1 MSVKH
6 RIVYSILWT
15 ISWLPWFVWYR
26 ISDLLTIL
34 AFYGIR
40 YRKQVVLDNLAIAFP
55 EKTQAERNKI
65 AFKFYRL
72 LMDTLVESIKLITLS
87 KKGVMKKFTGDA
99 TMINDWMPK
108 DRNLQILA
116 MHNFNWEI
124 VNHNISMQMKYP
136 FVGVYMPIAN
146 SFFEKLMRDI
156 RTRYGTQLIRATKFR
171 EEFPAYKNVHHMLA
185 LVADQSPGD
194 PSKAYWHSFFG
205 KLTPFVTGPEKGAR
219 LNETAVVFGHFYP
232 IRRGHYTFTATLV
245 TDDASKL
252 PEGEL
257 TRLYVKYI
265 EDAIRIAPENYLW
278 SHRRWKHAK

>member
-1 MSVKH
+1 MSLKH

-34 AFYGIR
+34 AFYVIR
-40 YRKQVVLDNLAIAFP
+40 YRKQVVLNNLAIAFP

-72 LMDTLVESIKLITLS
+72 LMDTLVETIKLITLS
-87 KKGVMKKFTGDA
+87 KEGVMKKFTGNADP
-99 TMINDWMPK
+99 INGWMPK

-124 VNHNISMQMKYP
+124 VNLNISMQMKYP
-136 FVGVYMPIAN
+136 FVGVYMPISN
-146 SFFEKLMRDI
+146 TFFENLLRTI
-156 RTRYGTQLIRATKFR
+156 RVRYGTRLIRATKFR
-171 EEFPAYKNVHHMLA
+171 EEFPAYQDVHHILA

-194 PSKAYWHSFFG
+194 VNKASWHSFFG
-205 KLTPFVTGPEKGAR
+205 KNTPFVTGPEKGAR
-219 LNETAVVFGHFYP
+219 LNATAIVFGHFYP
-232 IRRGHYTFTATLV
+232 TRRGHYTFTSKLI

-257 TRLYVKYI
+257 TRLYVQYV
-265 EDAIRIAPENYLW
+265 EESIRIAPENYLW
-278 SHRRWKHAK
+278 SHRRWKYAK